1 MCYNKCGDFMKANY
15 HTHLELCGHA
25 VGMTEDY
32 VKVAIE
38 EGFEVLGMSDHGPIK
53 PEFMSPED
61 FEYNW
66 LSRQMTYEEFINIY
80 LPDVK
85 KVREKYRDKIK
96 VLIGVEIEYLPQFRD
111 YFEHIR
117 SQVDY
122 FNLAIHFFIH
132 NGKIINAFDDINY
145 QNVYSY
151 ALHAKEAMETG
162 LYQILVHP
170 DVYMYCYRSKD
181 GTSTFDDECEKVAR
195 CIIENAIKNNV
206 YLEVNVGG
214 IFKVT
219 RHQKVLGQF
228 AYPRDEFWRI
238 ASEYKDLKVVIGVDA
253 HHPVQLQSFE
263 ISMAYEF
270 AKKHNLHVYD
280 FVETI

>member
-1 MCYNKCGDFMKANY
+1 MKANY

-96 VLIGVEIEYLPQFRD
+96 VLIGV
-111 YFEHIR
+111 
-117 SQVDY
+117 
-122 FNLAIHFFIH
+122 
-132 NGKIINAFDDINY
+132 
-145 QNVYSY
+145 
-151 ALHAKEAMETG
+151 
-162 LYQILVHP
+162 
-170 DVYMYCYRSKD
+170 
-181 GTSTFDDECEKVAR
+181 
-195 CIIENAIKNNV
+195 
-206 YLEVNVGG
+206 
-214 IFKVT
+214 
-219 RHQKVLGQF
+219 
-228 AYPRDEFWRI
+228 
-238 ASEYKDLKVVIGVDA
+238 
-253 HHPVQLQSFE
+253 
-263 ISMAYEF
+263 
-270 AKKHNLHVYD
+270 
-280 FVETI
+280 